1 MNSVVLVG
9 RLTAD
14 PEARTAGETI
24 IARFSVAV
32 DRGDGKDTTDFPN
45 VVCFGK
51 VADAVVKYLN
61 KGRLVAIHGRIQTGS
76 YTNKEGKKVYTTEVA
91 ADVEKFLESKKQ

>member
-14 PEARTAGETI
+14 PEARTAGETT

-51 VADAVVKYLN
+51 VAEAVAKYMS
-61 KGRLVAIHGRIQTGS
+61 KGRLVAVHGQLRTGS
-76 YTNKEGKKVYTTEVA
+76 YTDKEGNKRYTTEVA
-91 ADVEKFLESKKQ
+91 ADVVKFLDSKKD